1 LSDTAI
7 ITWKTEKRNKAN
19 WAYWKAL
26 ESNHASASPFAFR
39 VKREREYIE
48 KVSRG
53 IKPCIG
59 RVCRSIPW
67 VDVVDAVNPLE
78 ISEETYVNRLTKE
91 VFPTPA
97 FPINP
102 TI

>member
-1 LSDTAI
+1 MDLSNTAI
-7 ITWKTEKRNKAN
+7 TTWQTENRNN
-19 WAYWKAL
+19 AYWRAF

-48 KVSRG
+48 KVSRR

-67 VDVVDAVNPLE
+67 VDVVDAVDPLE
-78 ISEETYVNRLTKE
+78 ISEVTYVNRLIND
-91 VFPTPA
+91 VFPKRPP
-97 FPINP
+97 FR
-102 TI
+102 